1 MPWCPKCKFEYRD
14 GFDKCSDCDVDLV
27 EELEKE
33 DPVEYDSTVFLITA
47 KDTINA
53 EMMESML
60 NDHGIP
66 VLKKYRETGG
76 YLNIYMGMTN
86 YGVDLYVPS
95 QSIDQAKEVILP
107 VTEELPLDQQ
117 EEGETKVEEE
127 ASSVMDQEYQ
137 KKKLIRVWII
147 LLVFIPGFLW
157 FAFMLIMRLIRFIE

>member
-1 MPWCPKCKFEYRD
+1 
-14 GFDKCSDCDVDLV
+14 
-27 EELEKE
+27 
-33 DPVEYDSTVFLITA
+33 
-47 KDTINA
+47 
-53 EMMESML
+53 
-60 NDHGIP
+60 
-66 VLKKYRETGG
+66 
-76 YLNIYMGMTN
+76 MGMTN